1 MPRSSLSEFSL
12 SDSKLDI
19 RKLKQDLENPQA
31 GAVVTFEGWVRNH
44 NEGQPV
50 DRLDYE
56 AFEALAET
64 EGNRIIQ
71 EALDRFDI
79 LDAVCVHRTG
89 RLIIGDC
96 AVWVGVTSAHRDAA
110 FQATRY
116 IIDHIKTRLPIWKKE
131 HYKSGEAFWV
141 NCQQCTNHSH
151 AIKHE
156 HQPIEKM
163 RASVLETRMDVHPAP
178 VSSVDQ
184 AMVAPNP
191 PVLPL
196 ISEADYYQRQTV
208 LTQVGPDGQRKLKQA
223 KVLVVG
229 AGGLGSSAL
238 LYLAG
243 AGVGFI
249 GICEFD
255 RLEASNLHRQVLY
268 RATEVGQSKAEL
280 AARHLQALNPHC
292 KVSIHAE
299 KLTGDAVESLLEPY
313 DLILDCTDNFSAR
326 FLMNDAAVRL
336 GKPLIQA
343 SLYQYEGQV
352 QLIRPGFG
360 GCLRCQWPQWSSE
373 NPPLDAPLGNCA
385 ESGVLGAV
393 PGILGA
399 MQAMEAIKLIVG
411 LPTPLQQNLL
421 IMDMLTWQ
429 SRSLRRAVRPDCPVC
444 GGSVV
449 QQAVSEPADDD
460 AALEPDSVWELEFE
474 TADHRLAQFVLID
487 VNEAREHVPIPDLTV
502 KNIPFSRF
510 ELDHPPPLDKEN
522 RYLLYCSK
530 GIRSTHL
537 ARELRK
543 RGYKNVFAVAGGLV
557 RQDLAALRKRELEEA
572 RLFYVRH

>member
-1 MPRSSLSEFSL
+1 MAELGRSEFTLSE
-12 SDSKLDI
+12 SKLDI
-19 RKLKQDLENPQA
+19 KKLRQDLENGQA
-31 GAVVTFEGWVRNH
+31 GALVSFEGWVRNH

-50 DRLDYE
+50 ERLDYE

-64 EGNRIIQ
+64 EGNVIIQ
-71 EALDRFDI
+71 EALQRFEI
-79 LDAVCVHRTG
+79 FDAVCVHRTG

-110 FQATRY
+110 FQAARY
-116 IIDHIKTRLPIWKKE
+116 IIDQIKTRLPIWKKE
-131 HYKSGEAFWV
+131 HYKSGEAMWV
-141 NCQQCTNHSH
+141 NCQQCAHSGKQH
-151 AIKHE
+151 SSTASEAETSPQMPSSKHNE
-156 HQPIEKM
+156 PQITV
-163 RASVLETRMDVHPAP
+163 SVLPA
-178 VSSVDQ
+178 Q
-184 AMVAPNP
+184 TVA
-191 PVLPL
+191 PL

-208 LTQVGPDGQRKLKQA
+208 LTQIGPDGQRKLKQA
-223 KVLVVG
+223 KVLVIG

-243 AGVGFI
+243 AGVGTI
-249 GICEFD
+249 GICEYD
-255 RLEASNLHRQVLY
+255 RLEASNLHRQVIY
-268 RATEVGQSKAEL
+268 RANEVGQSKVEL

-292 KVSIHAE
+292 QVVMHPQ
-299 KLTGDAVESLLEPY
+299 KLTAQNIQTLFESY

-326 FLMNDAAVRL
+326 FLMNDAAVAMQ
-336 GKPLIQA
+336 KPLLQA

-373 NPPLDAPLGNCA
+373 NPPLDAALGNCA

-399 MQAMEAIKLIVG
+399 MQAMEAIKLMVG
-411 LPTPLQQNLL
+411 LPTPLEQHLL
-421 IMDMLTWQ
+421 ILDMLTWQ
-429 SRSLRRAVRPDCPVC
+429 SRMLKRVVRPDCPVC
-444 GGSVV
+444 GGTVV
-449 QQAVSEPADDD
+449 EQPEPQLEDEML
-460 AALEPDSVWELEFE
+460 LEPDSEWELEFDSSE
-474 TADHRLAQFVLID
+474 HRLSHFVLID
-487 VNEAREHVPIPDLTV
+487 VNEAREHVAIPDLIV

-510 ELDHPPPLDKEN
+510 ELDFPPPLDKET

-543 RGYKNVFAVAGGLV
+543 RGYKNVFAVAGGLM
-557 RQDLAALRKRELEEA
+557 RQDLTALRKRELEEA
-572 RLFYVRH
+572 GLFYVRH